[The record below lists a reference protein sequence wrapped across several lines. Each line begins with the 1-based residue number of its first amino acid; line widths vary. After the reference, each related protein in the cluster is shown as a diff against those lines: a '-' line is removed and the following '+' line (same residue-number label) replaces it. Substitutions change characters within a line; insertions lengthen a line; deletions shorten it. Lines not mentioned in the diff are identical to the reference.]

1 MLNTEQEVRQEFNRF
16 FTRRSLASTYKPYFL
31 KSLFDLT
38 EYDDSTKQFHGKDW
52 IEKLPNGLKVDLE
65 FIASRF
71 AFLYWNPHF
80 KFKLKQS
87 PHPREHVHV
96 YLILD
101 DLQNMLEERKK
112 IPKITV
118 FCSPMYSNIRK
129 RIITKCI
136 KPDVLHRLLKDCN
149 IYRISNDK
157 KSIFVPN
164 TVIEFIHKNKPSLQN
179 AIDFVITSFLETC
192 NSAPQ
197 IATKISAKSPV
208 PNLKKSIF
216 DQMIRIQKG
225 MCFYCE
231 KRKITVQEHVIPK
244 DYVWDTK
251 PHNIVGACTECNRE
265 KWYNLLPD
273 KDTFNKVLQRNDE
286 EWLRRIEGDL
296 YSREAYELQY
306 NTCHIDYAN
315 EAYWSPKNH

>member
-16 FTRRSLASTYKPYFL
+16 FMRRSLASTYKPYFL
-31 KSLFDLT
+31 KSLFDLD
-38 EYDDSTKQFHGKDW
+38 EYEDPTKPFHGKDW
-52 IEKLPNGLKVDLE
+52 IEKLSDGLQVDLE

-71 AFLYWNPHF
+71 AFLYWNPRF

-87 PHPREHVHV
+87 PHPREQVHV
-96 YLILD
+96 YIILD

-118 FCSPMYSNIRK
+118 FCSPFCSDIRK

-149 IYRISNDK
+149 IYSISDDK

-164 TVIEFIHKNKPSLQN
+164 TVIEFIHKNKSSLQN
-179 AIDFVITSFLETC
+179 ALDFVITSFLETC

-197 IATKISAKSPV
+197 IATKISAKPPV

-216 DQMIRIQKG
+216 DHMIRRQKEL
-225 MCFYCE
+225 CFYCE

-251 PHNIVGACTECNRE
+251 PHNIVGACSTCNRE

-286 EWLRRIEGDL
+286 EWLRRLEGDL
-296 YSREAYELQY
+296 YSRDAYVLQY
-306 NTCHIDYAN
+306 NTCHIDYAD
-315 EAYWSPKNH
+315 EKFWSPST